1 MKHVTFSSVA
11 LVVAAFGLTGCDN
24 PSDKK
29 PVSAPQERSQIVEA
43 KAGTAA
49 PVQTA
54 QVVQAAASS
63 PPKAPRVLCAGQMSG
78 AGRSVAKKPVSQSV
92 ASGEAPLPEGLAL
105 GGGFTWVNFWAAWCA
120 PCKEEIPYLE
130 SLHGKH
136 AAEGLQI
143 VGVSVD
149 TRGDDAKITEFARDF
164 RMSYAIWRDPDERV
178 NSRFLAIGV
187 PSTYLIDRDGIL
199 RWKHLGTLRAT
210 TPGFAA
216 ALQNVLR
223 ERGASN

>member
-1 MKHVTFSSVA
+1 MRRCLAVLLVLACARAEPARVEVGLEAPSYAARNLGGDSVSLA
-11 LVVAAFGLTGCDN
+11 LLRG
-24 PSDKK
+24 K
-29 PVSAPQERSQIVEA
+29 PVLLNVWA
-43 KAGTAA
+43 
-49 PVQTA
+49 
-54 QVVQAAASS
+54 
-63 PPKAPRVLCAGQMSG
+63 
-78 AGRSVAKKPVSQSV
+78 
-92 ASGEAPLPEGLAL
+92 
-105 GGGFTWVNFWAAWCA
+105 TWCL

-130 SLHGKH
+130 SLHAKH

-149 TRGDDAKITEFARDF
+149 ARGDESKITEFAKDF
-164 RMSYAIWRDPDERV
+164 RMTYPIWRDPDERV

-216 ALQNVLR
+216 ALEEVLK
-223 ERGASN
+223 EKASP